1 MGAVYPNPH
10 LQEFQDS
17 DLYQQ
22 DSNSL
27 VTYTQIPLYGQEPD
41 LSRVTYTTGD
51 TDLQVTYASSVEG
64 DLGVKYGN
72 NTAGSSYGGSAG
84 SIDDGSYDED
94 RPHSVSFLAE
104 TLRDENCIFYYSTMY
119 GFIFSSSKD
128 GDVVLVISSG

>member
-51 TDLQVTYASSVEG
+51 TDLQVTYASSVES
-64 DLGVKYGN
+64 DLNVKYGQ

-94 RPHSVSFLAE
+94 RPHSVSGFLGS
-104 TLRDENCIFYYSTMY
+104 F
-119 GFIFSSSKD
+119 
-128 GDVVLVISSG
+128 

>member
-10 LQEFQDS
+10 LPEYQDS

-22 DSNSL
+22 DSTSL
-27 VTYTQIPLYGQEPD
+27 VTYTPIPLYGQEPD

-51 TDLQVTYASSVEG
+51 TDLAVTYASSVEG
-64 DLGVKYGN
+64 DLSVKYGN

-94 RPHSVSFLAE
+94 RPHSVSCNFICLLNEVYLSFYQNAHLTFSE
-104 TLRDENCIFYYSTMY
+104 THNNRESNPKL
-119 GFIFSSSKD
+119 
-128 GDVVLVISSG
+128 